1 MTPQP
6 RKPRSAGPKLFQC
19 SGYGSCSMTFSRSEH
34 LARHTRKHT
43 GEKPFKCVV
52 PECTRKFSRFDN
64 MMQHTQTHGV
74 YRTQTF
80 SEDGKPFSGTES
92 GTRGSSTNKR
102 HPDLCVDPISYDQS
116 PGGGNN
122 GLVSPVSL
130 GSPYSERE
138 RPFCSI
144 DSTISTSMP
153 PLSQPQPQQ
162 QQQQQLSS
170 SSLLLVSSP
179 PSSSPSSYSYSYS
192 YSTSN
197 SAFSSASSTSSSS
210 DEDDETTSPQTNN
223 NNNKKDNNNNIQRRM
238 SVADL
243 CNPGATPVSEFKTIH
258 LTMDEFEALQGFG
271 RFRYTPVYYDSLR
284 DLASM
289 AMIEPTPARKK

>member
-64 MMQHTQTHGV
+64 MMQHTQTH
-74 YRTQTF
+74 
-80 SEDGKPFSGTES
+80 
-92 GTRGSSTNKR
+92 
-102 HPDLCVDPISYDQS
+102 
-116 PGGGNN
+116 
-122 GLVSPVSL
+122 
-130 GSPYSERE
+130 
-138 RPFCSI
+138 
-144 DSTISTSMP
+144 
-153 PLSQPQPQQ
+153 
-162 QQQQQLSS
+162 
-170 SSLLLVSSP
+170 
-179 PSSSPSSYSYSYS
+179 
-192 YSTSN
+192 
-197 SAFSSASSTSSSS
+197 
-210 DEDDETTSPQTNN
+210 DDETTSPQTNN

>member
-1 MTPQP
+1 MSPQP

-102 HPDLCVDPISYDQS
+102 HPDLCVDPISYDPS
-116 PGGGNN
+116 PGGNN

-130 GSPYSERE
+130 GSPYCE
-138 RPFCSI
+138 RPCST
-144 DSTISTSMP
+144 D
-153 PLSQPQPQQ
+153 
-162 QQQQQLSS
+162 
-170 SSLLLVSSP
+170 
-179 PSSSPSSYSYSYS
+179 
-192 YSTSN
+192 
-197 SAFSSASSTSSSS
+197 SSS
-210 DEDDETTSPQTNN
+210 DEDDDSNPQTTTNV
-223 NNNKKDNNNNIQRRM
+223 QRRM

-243 CNPGATPVSEFKTIH
+243 CNPGATPVSEFKAIH

-284 DLASM
+284 DLASR
-289 AMIEPTPARKK
+289 ALIEPTPARKK